1 MLGLRASPLSLL
13 VDSREYA
20 GGRTL
25 RWFHG
30 MRYRERPLMDY
41 SRLRWYPDITAT
53 YRLTAACLVPAGLL
67 PLARLSVSGLENV
80 PLTGPVILAA
90 NHRDNWDA
98 FLLLHLVG
106 RYVHFAARPDGFGT
120 GSLCAVWRRLG
131 AFPANGWGIRYAL
144 NLLADGGAVGLFPQ
158 GMISKELAT
167 PSGAAGVL
175 ALHSGAPVVPIAIEG
190 TEAVHVG
197 SMFTRRAN
205 VRVRFGAPLA
215 FSRDSSNATRSRA
228 VAHAILDQIRALLAV
243 DD

>member
-1 MLGLRASPLSLL
+1 VLGLRASPLSIL
-13 VDSREYA
+13 VDAREYD

-25 RWFHG
+25 GWFQG
-30 MRYRERPLMDY
+30 VRYRQRPLLDY
-41 SRLRWYPDITAT
+41 SRLRWYPDVTAT

-67 PLARLSVSGLENV
+67 PLARVTVRGLENV
-80 PLTGPVILAA
+80 PLTGPVIVAA

-120 GSLCAVWRRLG
+120 GSLCAIWRRLG

-144 NLLADGGAVGLFPQ
+144 NLLANGSAVGLFPQ

-175 ALHSGAPVVPIAIEG
+175 AVHSGAPVVPIAIEG
-190 TEAVHVG
+190 TEAVHVSSLFAG
-197 SMFTRRAN
+197 RAD
-205 VRVRFGAPLA
+205 VRVRFGTPLV
-215 FSRDSSNATRSRA
+215 FSRDSSSAIRSRA
-228 VAHAILDQIRALLAV
+228 VAHAILDQIRTLLA
-243 DD
+243 DHD